1 MAILGLS
8 LGVGHYKLVSLG
20 VSSCLKK
27 SLVRGRR
34 SGSKDGL
41 TTADLVVLSLLAER
55 SMHGYDLL
63 SEYQR
68 QEVADWA
75 SISKAQL
82 YYALKKL
89 NGLGL
94 LSELPESGGSRDRV
108 IYSVTAT
115 GRKALATGLTDKS
128 WASGRIA
135 QPFLTWFGL
144 SIHASDKAQR
154 EVLHQRMLFLDK
166 EIAKEKGSLA
176 YIETLTDARAMKGAD
191 IVRLT
196 VQQLETERAWL
207 RALIDR
213 REP

>member
-1 MAILGLS
+1 MPEKF
-8 LGVGHYKLVSLG
+8 V
-20 VSSCLKK
+20 
-27 SLVRGRR
+27 VRGRR

-94 LSELPESGGSRDRV
+94 LSELTESGGSRGDRV

-115 GRKALATGLTDKS
+115 GRKALATGLTDRS

-154 EVLHQRMLFLDK
+154 KVLHQRMLFLDK

-196 VQQLETERAWL
+196 VQQLEIERAWL
-207 RALIDR
+207 RELIDR